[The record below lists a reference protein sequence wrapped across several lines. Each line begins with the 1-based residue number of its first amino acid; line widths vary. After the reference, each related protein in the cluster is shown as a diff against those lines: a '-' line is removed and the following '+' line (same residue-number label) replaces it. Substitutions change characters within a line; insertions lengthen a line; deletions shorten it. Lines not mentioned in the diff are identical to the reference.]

1 MLYMKNYIVKIY
13 HKMVHYHHG
22 QMSEAVAY
30 RYATQNRVVE
40 GSTRLNWLKNDFLTI
55 LKFLFSQYF

>member
-1 MLYMKNYIVKIY
+1 MLYMIYTVYRKLYSKAY

-40 GSTRLNWLKNDFLTI
+40 GSTGLDWLENDF
-55 LKFLFSQYF
+55 